1 MALLECRRC
10 SREVRRRHQR
20 LGALNTSTAGVQN
33 PTDLYWR
40 NLPDYRKRIVVN
52 ELVQHPIRGFVQTA
66 SCRPNPQGLAFLF
79 PSRL

>member
-1 MALLECRRC
+1 MSAVV
-10 SREVRRRHQR
+10 VRAKYGGDINGWVRSI
-20 LGALNTSTAGVQN
+20 LSTAGVQN